1 MPNTEVTLE
10 DNSDTFEKIESFSR
24 SIESATNRPTTE
36 LNKQLIYKLDWP
48 KRDAI
53 IINLNHYTQM
63 LYGGKTEIA
72 LAKDKLKKEN
82 ANLYQVLLDLPL
94 KSDTDAS
101 TGSDHSGKAA
111 LALEISTKSLIVTTM
126 LANHGTLFSTESAT
140 EESKMKLVEQN
151 NDLVARLAK
160 LQIIM
165 CPVDE
170 SFLDGKLA

>member
-1 MPNTEVTLE
+1 M
-10 DNSDTFEKIESFSR
+10 
-24 SIESATNRPTTE
+24 
-36 LNKQLIYKLDWP
+36 
-48 KRDAI
+48 
-53 IINLNHYTQM
+53 
-63 LYGGKTEIA
+63 
-72 LAKDKLKKEN
+72 
-82 ANLYQVLLDLPL
+82 LDLPL
-94 KSDTDAS
+94 KFDTDAS